1 MRVVYYTIPPL
12 LDAALPFIAGMSRRV
27 ELHVIMQ
34 IHPGGWQTSM
44 FDLEPQ
50 SLPYG
55 MSPAAPVMGA
65 FPPEVRSCWADTR
78 SFQLAV
84 FGGGHSLHP
93 DSLRTAWQVARYI
106 KNLDPDVLHLETAI
120 GRMGVVLPLLNSTP
134 LVMTVHDPEPH
145 SGEAPLN
152 KILIRQL
159 NFGVSDHFILH
170 NRSQVSLF
178 TKGYKIR
185 ETKASVVQ
193 LGVYYLYKHYS
204 ENSKTDDGRTVLFF
218 GRLSPYKGLEDLFE
232 AIPLVSREIPEAR
245 FIVAGQPIPGYEI
258 PPKPGSGNVEMINTY
273 ISNAD
278 LARLFQ
284 QASIVVCPYRDATQ
298 SAVVLTAYAFDKPVI
313 ATNVGGLPEYVD
325 GGRTGELVPPRNPAM
340 LAGAIL
346 RMLRQLDR
354 DPQARDAYR
363 QAIRHK
369 CQTDLS
375 WETIADQTL
384 AVYEKARLSK

>member
-12 LDAALPFIAGMSRRV
+12 LDAALPFIARMSRRV
-27 ELHVIMQ
+27 ELHVILQ

-44 FDLEPQ
+44 FDLKPQ

-65 FPPEVRSCWADTR
+65 FPPEVRSCWAEAR

-84 FGGGHSLHP
+84 FGGGHSLHL
-93 DSLRTAWQVARYI
+93 DSLRTAWQAARYI
-106 KNLDPDVLHLETAI
+106 KKLDPDILHLETTI
-120 GRMGVVLPLLNSTP
+120 GRMGMALPLLNSTP

-145 SGEAPLN
+145 SGETPW
-152 KILIRQL
+152 KKRMIRRV
-159 NFGVSDHFILH
+159 NFGRADHFILH
-170 NRSQVSLF
+170 NRSQVPLF
-178 TKGYKIR
+178 CKNNGFAPGRVHYTPI
-185 ETKASVVQ
+185 
-193 LGVYYLYKHYS
+193 GVLDLYRQWANGL
-204 ENSKTDDGRTVLFF
+204 ETDDGRTVLFF

-245 FIVAGQPIPGYEI
+245 FVIAGQPIPGYSL
-258 PPKPGSGNVEMINTY
+258 PPRPESGHVEMFDTY

-284 QASIVVCPYRDATQ
+284 QASLVVCPYRDATQ

-325 GGRTGELVPPRNPAM
+325 GGRTGELVPPRDPEM
-340 LAGAIL
+340 LAGAIV

-354 DPQARDAYR
+354 DPQAREAYR

-384 AVYEKARLSK
+384 AIYEKARASK